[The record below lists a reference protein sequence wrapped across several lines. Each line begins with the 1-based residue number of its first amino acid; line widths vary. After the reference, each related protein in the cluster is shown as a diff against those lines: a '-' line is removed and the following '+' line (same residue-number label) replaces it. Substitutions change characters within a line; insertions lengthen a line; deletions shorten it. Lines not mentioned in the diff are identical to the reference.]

1 MIVAAPELEPRH
13 WGLSAHE
20 RRNRGRRFAA
30 LSVFVALL
38 FHAAFAVPTG
48 IVWPLLT
55 FTGLMTLVL
64 LPLWAIGFVHAIGH
78 VRRREPGAGGAAAR
92 AGLAWWAFPIV
103 AALATWYGIESGLP
117 RTASIGLVASDL
129 DELARDAAAAPATF
143 AVLERSFVGP
153 FPCRDVR
160 RYPTHAVRFEFTGA
174 GALEGAR
181 GLVYLPEGVEL
192 PVGLTATGA
201 AVHTNWVPWLEER
214 P

>member
-1 MIVAAPELEPRH
+1 MILAVPELEPRH
-13 WGLSAHE
+13 WGLSAEE
-20 RRNRGRRFAA
+20 RRDRGRRFAA

-38 FHAAFAVPTG
+38 FHVAHALPTG
-48 IVWPLLT
+48 RLWPLLT
-55 FTGLMTLVL
+55 FTSLMTLVL
-64 LPLWAIGFVHAIGH
+64 LPLWVIGFVHAIGH
-78 VRRREPGAGGAAAR
+78 VRRHGRGLGGRAAR
-92 AGLAWWAFPIV
+92 AALAWWSFPIV
-103 AALATWYGIESGLP
+103 AALATWFGIERGLAQ
-117 RTASIGLVASDL
+117 TAAIGLVAADL

-181 GLVYLPEGVEL
+181 GLVYLPDGVAL
-192 PVGLTATGA
+192 PVGLTVTGA
-201 AVHTNWVPWLEER
+201 AVHTNWLPWLEER